1 MGRWWPAGV
10 AATDAA
16 APPVR
21 PAQRLAASRGVTLT
35 DEQRSARRVDVDG
48 QSAWDFGFRVH
59 NTAVLPERPDRAFV
73 ACTTGGAYILDIT
86 DRSRPAVTGALQYSG
101 PLPGAAH
108 TFVPLGSTGFAV
120 LADET
125 LEEGAA
131 DFPQN
136 AWVVD
141 ARIENRPLIVGS
153 VTPPWPE
160 PVPAQGRFGAHNLH
174 EYPPDRGA
182 WRSFDIV
189 AGAFFGLGIAVFD
202 FTSPLRP
209 RELGHFA
216 PATAGEG
223 PVTGQLNDVFI
234 DDRGVIYAVDR
245 RTDLCYMLEI
255 ESA

>member
-1 MGRWWPAGV
+1 MAVRTSRPPPRRRGLVRSGEPHGDRGGAGGKGSVGRDGEGRYVQTRLPGR
-10 AATDAA
+10 TGR
-16 APPVR
+16 AP
-21 PAQRLAASRGVTLT
+21 T
-35 DEQRSARRVDVDG
+35 
-48 QSAWDFGFRVH
+48 
-59 NTAVLPERPDRAFV
+59 LPERPDRAFV

-182 WRSFDIV
+182 WCSFDIV
-189 AGAFFGLGIAVFD
+189 AGAFFCLGIAVFD